1 MQRPIRRAQRVD
13 EAHLPGSRHGLL
25 VLWGVLEVPP
35 GAVPCDQPVT
45 LRIGVSL
52 YGPFPLPNGRRSISP
67 VVFLSTSSPVKLLKP
82 ARLTVPHFLD
92 VARMTAA
99 EMGVV
104 CLKAPREV
112 TNGSVAFD
120 KEEIEMC
127 LSEQCG
133 VVQLDHLATYVCLT
147 RPDPSP
153 MADRELVCL
162 YCIEDCKTQKII
174 LPVTYSL
181 PTCRKHLEEQFGGL
195 KVSLIGT
202 FKLGASG
209 VITINHERQQ
219 DGWLFPLKKGRLI
232 SKDDIDFQKCHEGLE
247 ALKQNERERLYP
259 PNFLI
264 GAVRISA
271 DAKPT
276 VLRIEVYVV
285 GGSVR
290 FSIDV
295 AVPLMQGKAGDGQ
308 HSN

>member
-1 MQRPIRRAQRVD
+1 M
-13 EAHLPGSRHGLL
+13 GSEGDTYTNALHGI
-25 VLWGVLEVPP
+25 VLEVPP

-92 VARMTAA
+92 VAGMTAA

-120 KEEIEMC
+120 KEEIEVC

-133 VVQLDHLATYVCLT
+133 VVQLDHLATYMCLT
-147 RPDPSP
+147 RPDPLP
-153 MADRELVCL
+153 VADRELVCL

-181 PTCRKHLEEQFGGL
+181 PTCRK
-195 KVSLIGT
+195 VSDQT
-202 FKLGASG
+202 AC
-209 VITINHERQQ
+209 V
-219 DGWLFPLKKGRLI
+219 
-232 SKDDIDFQKCHEGLE
+232 
-247 ALKQNERERLYP
+247 
-259 PNFLI
+259 
-264 GAVRISA
+264 
-271 DAKPT
+271 
-276 VLRIEVYVV
+276 
-285 GGSVR
+285 
-290 FSIDV
+290 
-295 AVPLMQGKAGDGQ
+295 
-308 HSN
+308 